1 MHMLSQISPHAWTQ
15 GVERHCRNFTG
26 QITLQRLKHG
36 TAKSTEALLRE
47 GMGREY
53 IRKVLKDMKG
63 LGTHATRDFL
73 QVCGLCF
80 PTAAMVN
87 KYTKG
92 RTAELC
98 PLYSQDPETTAHML
112 MGCRVT
118 QGACNK
124 LHDRVAESLLSSIRE
139 AGLQGVKVWSRPVG
153 WKLFRK
159 FGEEIGTH
167 LTGVTGWTPPVRLT
181 DHEYW
186 RRVWSITRS
195 KVQAANT
202 PHSPERF
209 GGGEWHLCWWG
220 KIQIP
225 LQEPKEFCSRTSIGQ

>member
-1 MHMLSQISPHAWTQ
+1 
-15 GVERHCRNFTG
+15 
-26 QITLQRLKHG
+26 
-36 TAKSTEALLRE
+36 
-47 GMGREY
+47 MGREY